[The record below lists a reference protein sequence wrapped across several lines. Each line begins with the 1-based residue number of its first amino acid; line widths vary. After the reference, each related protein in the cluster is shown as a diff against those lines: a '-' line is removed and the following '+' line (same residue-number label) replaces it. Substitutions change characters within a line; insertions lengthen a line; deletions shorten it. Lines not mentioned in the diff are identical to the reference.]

1 MAIKKYTPPTWQI
14 IDNRNP
20 NGGFYEATC
29 DSCGTI
35 YYPKRITSKYCT
47 PKCSLDHFR
56 KSKAEKLALGGII
69 ESKPKVNTHESLVIQ
84 AKMKLKKAK
93 EEYDNHISIC
103 KASSNADWEL
113 KEAERLE
120 EKIKKLEIEYSNLLR
135 KKQVEKVGKIIV
147 HKEDM
152 CNVL

>member
-1 MAIKKYTPPTWQI
+1 MAIKKYTPPKRQI

-35 YYPKRITSKYCT
+35 YYPKRITSRYCT

-56 KSKAEKLALGGII
+56 KSKAEKLASGGII
-69 ESKPKVNTHESLVIQ
+69 ESKPKVTTHEKHEKLVIQ

-93 EEYDNHISIC
+93 EEYDNHISNC
-103 KASSNADWEL
+103 KATNNVDWEL

-120 EKIKKLEIEYSNLLR
+120 EKIKKLEIEYSKLQH
-135 KKQVEKVGKIIV
+135 KK
-147 HKEDM
+147 
-152 CNVL
+152 